1 MTLTSQLISTCFQRL
16 PGQIDEGALRMAR
29 LSLIDSLAVAYA
41 AYGERPIDML
51 RSLSTEGQTEGES
64 TVIGYGERGRATDV
78 SLVNG
83 MMISLQLFDDNH
95 ELMRGHPSGPL
106 LPAVL
111 SVAESRGLTLGEAMR
126 AFVIGY
132 EVECRLGI
140 LLNPSHY
147 ELGWHATATQG
158 AVASAVASGL
168 LLGLNESQM
177 AYALGIVASL
187 ASGIRRNFGTMTM
200 SLHSGMAA
208 SQGVRAAKL
217 AALGFS
223 ADPNVF
229 ENPRGYGAIF
239 SPEWT
244 DAALQADLA
253 KWGKDWM
260 IKVPTFKLYPCGR
273 PNLFGIDAALA
284 LRAKEGFRVEDIER
298 IVCDVSYMYP
308 RTVVHSRPV
317 NGLQGKTSLEY
328 CVATTLMNGRPTLAD
343 FTDEAVHRP
352 HVRALLD
359 RTEMRV
365 PPELSEDIP
374 AVRKA
379 PFEQPVT
386 VNLHMRDGRH
396 LSEVVH
402 VAKGS
407 PTNPTTEEEL
417 NGKFTDCAVPN
428 IGQARALGILAT
440 LGNSTLPVRD
450 LMASLIVR
458 R

>member
-1 MTLTSQLISTCFQRL
+1 MTLTEQLVSTCFQRL
-16 PGQIDEGALRMAR
+16 PGQVNEEAMRMAR
-29 LSLIDSLAVAYA
+29 RCLIDSLAVAYA

-51 RSLSTEGQTEGES
+51 RSISTEVQTQGES
-64 TVIGYGERGRATDV
+64 SVIGYGERGRATDV

-83 MMISLQLFDDNH
+83 MMISFQLFDDNH

-111 SVAESRGLTLGEAMR
+111 SIAESRGHTLGEALR

-158 AVASAVASGL
+158 VVAAAVAAGL
-168 LLGLNESQM
+168 LLGLDERQM
-177 AYALGIVASL
+177 AYALGIVSSL

-200 SLHSGMAA
+200 SMHSGMAA
-208 SQGVRAAKL
+208 SQGVRAAQL

-229 ENPRGYGAIF
+229 EHARGYGAIF
-239 SPEWT
+239 SPEWS

-253 KWGKDWM
+253 TWGKPWM
-260 IKVPTFKLYPCGR
+260 IQVPTFKLYPCGR
-273 PNLFGIDAALA
+273 PNLFGVDAALA
-284 LRAKEGFRVEDIER
+284 LGAQPGFRVEDVER
-298 IVCDVSYMYP
+298 VTCDVSYMYP

-328 CVATTLMNGRPTLAD
+328 CVATTLIDGRPTLAA

-359 RTEMRV
+359 RIEMRV
-365 PPELSEDIP
+365 PPELSEDVP

-386 VNLHMRDGRH
+386 VTVHMRDGRR
-396 LSEVVH
+396 LSEVVRVH
-402 VAKGS
+402 KGS
-407 PTNPTTEEEL
+407 PTNPASEQDLRE
-417 NGKFTDCAVPN
+417 KFADCAAPH
-428 IGQARALGILAT
+428 IGSARAQSILST
-440 LGNSTLPVRD
+440 LGSDSLPVRD
-450 LMASLIVR
+450 LMASLVVAR
-458 R
+458 